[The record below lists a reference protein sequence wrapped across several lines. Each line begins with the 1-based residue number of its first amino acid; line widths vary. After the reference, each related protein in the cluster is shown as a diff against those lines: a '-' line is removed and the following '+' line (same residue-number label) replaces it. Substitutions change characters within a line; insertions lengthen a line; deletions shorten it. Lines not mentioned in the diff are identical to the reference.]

1 MTTAVKT
8 RKPKKK
14 KQLKSGD
21 YMLFILVM
29 GLVIFGVVMIFS
41 ASYYSALSKTGN
53 PYKYLVD
60 AAMWAGVGTVALLA
74 ASTMPLEIFRKFAY
88 PGVILG
94 LILLLL
100 IFTPLGKD
108 SHGAVRWLQIGP
120 VTMMPGEFAKAF
132 AILFAAR
139 WLSDDP
145 KRIQK
150 GAGLKGIVPVGLV
163 MVVYVALIL
172 KQPNMST
179 AMTVALILCG
189 MMFVAGLKL
198 FWIPVIGG
206 VGAAACWFLLTMPGA
221 EYRLQ
226 RYTSFLDPFAD
237 PLGAGYQVVQGMLAM
252 GSGGAVHPENAV
264 PSGTTKRLYLCNHRR
279 RTGLHRLPGIDD
291 RLSDFDLEMLSHL
304 SQCSG
309 AVQYVVGIRDHHH
322 VGGPGTSEYCGC
334 YVLHA
339 AHGDYPSLCQLW
351 GECTVDLHGGH
362 GDHDQYFTSFSGI
375 RRNYESDHDRRRYRR
390 PYLSGHRHCRYNS
403 KRTSRCGDP
412 VCGNAARNGKGSGA
426 EEWLSDSIHHCQRLS
441 QKADLEERGD
451 SPRFDE
457 GFERSEE
464 DPEGLPTG
472 RGHRYRRLCLWTGG
486 ENGA

>member
-94 LILLLL
+94 LVLLLL

-252 GSGGAVHPENAV
+252 GSGGLTGVGLGQ
-264 PSGTTKRLYLCNHRR
+264 SIQKTLYLPEPQNDFIFAIIGEELGFIGCLVLMIVYLILIWRCCHICLNAPE
-279 RTGLHRLPGIDD
+279 LFSMLLASGITI
-291 RLSDFDLEMLSHL
+291 ML
-304 SQCSG
+304 
-309 AVQYVVGIRDHHH
+309 AVQVLLNIAVVTSCMPPTGIILPF
-322 VGGPGTSEYCGC
+322 VSYG
-334 YVLHA
+334 
-339 AHGDYPSLCQLW
+339 
-351 GECTVDLHGGH
+351 
-362 GDHDQYFTSFSGI
+362 
-375 RRNYESDHDRRRYRR
+375 
-390 PYLSGHRHCRYNS
+390 
-403 KRTSRCGDP
+403 
-412 VCGNAARNGKGSGA
+412 GNAQLIFMGA
-426 EEWLSDSIHHCQRLS
+426 MGIMINISRHSVE
-441 QKADLEERGD
+441 
-451 SPRFDE
+451 
-457 GFERSEE
+457 
-464 DPEGLPTG
+464 
-472 RGHRYRRLCLWTGG
+472 
-486 ENGA
+486 

>member
-53 PYKYLVD
+53 PYKYLID
-60 AAMWAGVGTVALLA
+60 ASMWAAVGTVALLA
-74 ASTMPLEIFRKFAY
+74 ASAMPLEVFRKFAY
-88 PGVILG
+88 PGVVIG

-108 SHGAVRWLQIGP
+108 SHGAVRWLDLKVI
-120 VTMMPGEFAKAF
+120 TIMPGEFAKAF

-150 GAGLKGIVPVGLV
+150 GWGLRGIVPVGAV
-163 MVVYVALIL
+163 MVTYVVLIL

-179 AMTVALILCG
+179 AMTVAFIMCG

-198 FWIPVIGG
+198 LWIPVIGG
-206 VGAAACWFLLTMPGA
+206 AGVAACWFLLTMPGA

-252 GSGGAVHPENAV
+252 GSGGLTGVGLGQ
-264 PSGTTKRLYLCNHRR
+264 SIQKTLYLPEPQNDFIFAIIGEELGFIGCLILMIVYLILIWRCCHVCLNAPDLFSMLLASGITIMLAVQVLLNIAVVTSCMPP
-279 RTGLHRLPGIDD
+279 TGIILPFVSYGGTSVLFLLTEIG
-291 RLSDFDLEMLSHL
+291 LVLNVSHL
-304 SQCSG
+304 
-309 AVQYVVGIRDHHH
+309 I
-322 VGGPGTSEYCGC
+322 E
-334 YVLHA
+334 
-339 AHGDYPSLCQLW
+339 
-351 GECTVDLHGGH
+351 
-362 GDHDQYFTSFSGI
+362 
-375 RRNYESDHDRRRYRR
+375 
-390 PYLSGHRHCRYNS
+390 
-403 KRTSRCGDP
+403 
-412 VCGNAARNGKGSGA
+412 
-426 EEWLSDSIHHCQRLS
+426 
-441 QKADLEERGD
+441 
-451 SPRFDE
+451 
-457 GFERSEE
+457 
-464 DPEGLPTG
+464 
-472 RGHRYRRLCLWTGG
+472 
-486 ENGA
+486 

>member
-1 MTTAVKT
+1 
-8 RKPKKK
+8 
-14 KQLKSGD
+14 
-21 YMLFILVM
+21 
-29 GLVIFGVVMIFS
+29 
-41 ASYYSALSKTGN
+41 
-53 PYKYLVD
+53 
-60 AAMWAGVGTVALLA
+60 
-74 ASTMPLEIFRKFAY
+74 MPLEIFRKFAY

-252 GSGGAVHPENAV
+252 GSGGLTGVGLGQ
-264 PSGTTKRLYLCNHRR
+264 SIQKTLYLPEPQNDFIFAIIGEELGFIGCLVLMIVYLILIWRCCHICLNAPE
-279 RTGLHRLPGIDD
+279 LFSMLLASGITI
-291 RLSDFDLEMLSHL
+291 ML
-304 SQCSG
+304 
-309 AVQYVVGIRDHHH
+309 AVQVLLNIAVVTSCMPPTGIILPF
-322 VGGPGTSEYCGC
+322 VSYG
-334 YVLHA
+334 
-339 AHGDYPSLCQLW
+339 
-351 GECTVDLHGGH
+351 
-362 GDHDQYFTSFSGI
+362 
-375 RRNYESDHDRRRYRR
+375 
-390 PYLSGHRHCRYNS
+390 
-403 KRTSRCGDP
+403 
-412 VCGNAARNGKGSGA
+412 GNAQLIFMGA
-426 EEWLSDSIHHCQRLS
+426 MGIMINISRHSVE
-441 QKADLEERGD
+441 
-451 SPRFDE
+451 
-457 GFERSEE
+457 
-464 DPEGLPTG
+464 
-472 RGHRYRRLCLWTGG
+472 
-486 ENGA
+486 

>member
-1 MTTAVKT
+1 MTAAVKT
-8 RKPKKK
+8 RKPKKKK

-60 AAMWAGVGTVALLA
+60 ASMWAAVGTVALLA
-74 ASTMPLEIFRKFAY
+74 ASTMPLEVFKKFAY
-88 PGVILG
+88 PGVVVG
-94 LILLLL
+94 LVLLLL

-108 SHGAVRWLQIGP
+108 SHGAVRWLDLGVI
-120 VTMMPGEFAKAF
+120 TIMPGEFAKAF

-150 GAGLKGIVPVGLV
+150 GAGLRGIVPVGIV
-163 MVVYVALIL
+163 MLVYVVLIL

-179 AMTVALILCG
+179 AMTVAFILCG

-206 VGAAACWFLLTMPGA
+206 LGGAAGWYLLTMPGA

-252 GSGGAVHPENAV
+252 GSGGLTGVGLGQ
-264 PSGTTKRLYLCNHRR
+264 SIQKTLYLPEPQNDFIFAIIGEELGFIGCLILMITYLVLIWRCCHVCLNAPD
-279 RTGLHRLPGIDD
+279 LFSMLLASGITI
-291 RLSDFDLEMLSHL
+291 ML
-304 SQCSG
+304 
-309 AVQYVVGIRDHHH
+309 AVQVLLNIAVVTSCMPPTGIILPF
-322 VGGPGTSEYCGC
+322 VSYG
-334 YVLHA
+334 
-339 AHGDYPSLCQLW
+339 
-351 GECTVDLHGGH
+351 
-362 GDHDQYFTSFSGI
+362 
-375 RRNYESDHDRRRYRR
+375 
-390 PYLSGHRHCRYNS
+390 
-403 KRTSRCGDP
+403 
-412 VCGNAARNGKGSGA
+412 GNAQLIFMGA
-426 EEWLSDSIHHCQRLS
+426 MGIMINISRHSKE
-441 QKADLEERGD
+441 
-451 SPRFDE
+451 
-457 GFERSEE
+457 
-464 DPEGLPTG
+464 
-472 RGHRYRRLCLWTGG
+472 
-486 ENGA
+486 

>member
-8 RKPKKK
+8 RKPKKKK

-60 AAMWAGVGTVALLA
+60 ASMWAAVGTVALLA
-74 ASTMPLEIFRKFAY
+74 ASTMPLEVFKKFAY
-88 PGVILG
+88 PGVVVG
-94 LILLLL
+94 LVLLLL

-108 SHGAVRWLQIGP
+108 SHGAVRWLDLGVI
-120 VTMMPGEFAKAF
+120 TIMPGEFAKAF

-150 GAGLKGIVPVGLV
+150 GAGLRGIVPVGIV
-163 MVVYVALIL
+163 MLVYVVLIL

-179 AMTVALILCG
+179 AMTVAFILCG

-206 VGAAACWFLLTMPGA
+206 LGGAAGWYLLTMPGA

-252 GSGGAVHPENAV
+252 GSGGLTGVGLGQ
-264 PSGTTKRLYLCNHRR
+264 SIQKTLYLPEPQNDFIFAIIGEELGFIGCLILMITYLVLIWRCCHVCLNAPD
-279 RTGLHRLPGIDD
+279 LFSMLLASGITI
-291 RLSDFDLEMLSHL
+291 ML
-304 SQCSG
+304 
-309 AVQYVVGIRDHHH
+309 AVQVLLNIAVVTSCMPPTGIILPF
-322 VGGPGTSEYCGC
+322 VSYG
-334 YVLHA
+334 
-339 AHGDYPSLCQLW
+339 
-351 GECTVDLHGGH
+351 
-362 GDHDQYFTSFSGI
+362 
-375 RRNYESDHDRRRYRR
+375 
-390 PYLSGHRHCRYNS
+390 
-403 KRTSRCGDP
+403 
-412 VCGNAARNGKGSGA
+412 GNAQLIFMGA
-426 EEWLSDSIHHCQRLS
+426 MGIMINISRHSKE
-441 QKADLEERGD
+441 
-451 SPRFDE
+451 
-457 GFERSEE
+457 
-464 DPEGLPTG
+464 
-472 RGHRYRRLCLWTGG
+472 
-486 ENGA
+486 